1 MDVLIFKKDDFLR
14 LIQSNLIILENFMTE
29 ISSTTYMLQ
38 QKLTLLSYSGIVKK
52 VAYYLLL
59 QKKRLNTD
67 RIPIPGSVTKW
78 SLLMNVS
85 RPSLHRELKSLEDQ
99 GLILYK
105 KNLIEILDPGALEE
119 ILEQ

>member
-1 MDVLIFKKDDFLR
+1 
-14 LIQSNLIILENFMTE
+14 MTE

-85 RPSLHRELKSLEDQ
+85 RPSLHRELKSLENQ

-105 KNLIEILDPGALEE
+105 KNLIEILDPDALEE